1 MKPKLWIL
9 DLSDPDRSFDDPALR
24 SLAESGWTV
33 AASFPAATQDHDRPR
48 LALVLWPPA
57 PRPAPIVTVAPAA
70 TWTGPL
76 ALALTLVGLAM
87 AALGGLR

>member
-1 MKPKLWIL
+1 MTKPKLWIL

-24 SLAESGWTV
+24 ALADAGWTV

-57 PRPAPIVTVAPAA
+57 PRPAPVVVAPSAP
-70 TWTGPL
+70 WTGPL
-76 ALALTLVGLAM
+76 ALALALLGIAL